1 MSQSYFFMMCFGGFY
16 CSPSFTINFKK
27 ISLNTALSIEDKKQQ
42 SFRCE
47 KKKTA
52 ATVSSSLDVAL
63 VTEPWASFPQDA
75 MQITL
80 FYKTR
85 ISPEDLRWQLSPQ
98 ATNLHISVCQ

>member
-27 ISLNTALSIEDKKQQ
+27 ISLNTALSMEDKKQQ

-47 KKKTA
+47 KKKKMA

-63 VTEPWASFPQDA
+63 LTEP
-75 MQITL
+75 
-80 FYKTR
+80 
-85 ISPEDLRWQLSPQ
+85 
-98 ATNLHISVCQ
+98 